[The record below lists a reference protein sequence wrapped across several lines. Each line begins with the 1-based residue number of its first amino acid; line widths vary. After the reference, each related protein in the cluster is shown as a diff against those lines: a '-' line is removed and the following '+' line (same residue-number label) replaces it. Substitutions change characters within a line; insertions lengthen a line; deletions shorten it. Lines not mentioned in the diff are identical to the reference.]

1 MTEQSV
7 LSCLLGPRAP
17 DPFWLALPCGAAEQ
31 HGQRGARDLLKGIDC
46 AAHNILIIIFCPHI
60 HIFSFSL
67 SLLPSPLPPPPPPSS
82 S

>member
-31 HGQRGARDLLKGIDC
+31 
-46 AAHNILIIIFCPHI
+46 
-60 HIFSFSL
+60 
-67 SLLPSPLPPPPPPSS
+67 PSS
-82 S
+82 MDNEGRGIC